1 MSLLIK
7 MKDIVK
13 TFNIGQP
20 GELTVL
26 HKCNFYVKD
35 GEFVSVVG
43 QSGSG
48 KSTLMN
54 IIGLLDAPTSGKYVL
69 GGVNVLNAQPDELA
83 RYRSESIGFVFQ
95 NFNLIGRMNAQKNVE
110 MPMMYAGI
118 SPKKRALM

>member
-54 IIGLLDAPTSGKYVL
+54 IIGLLDSPPVASTSSV
-69 GGVNVLNAQPDELA
+69 VSTFSTPN
-83 RYRSESIGFVFQ
+83 
-95 NFNLIGRMNAQKNVE
+95 
-110 MPMMYAGI
+110 PMS
-118 SPKKRALM
+118 SPATAASPSGSCSRTSTSSAA